1 MNTKLELSVKNLTR
15 VENQLKKYQK
25 ETRDIV
31 RLAVNDTAKQ
41 ARTRLDNKAQEK
53 YAIKAAGFNKAMKIR
68 NANNSNLTAVITANG
83 RPIPLYR
90 FKQRKNTIGKESYY
104 VPSMQVK
111 LKGKGGK
118 AARGQQLA
126 NSSLKELKEGN
137 IKAFVAKIASG
148 NGKSGRSMTGIFQR
162 VGKERLPIKQFYGSS
177 IPVMLSSVNVY
188 DVVAPNI
195 QDDLRSNVERHI
207 GRILSK

>member
-1 MNTKLELSVKNLTR
+1 MNTKLELSAKNLTR

-53 YAIKAAGFNKAMKIR
+53 YAIKTAGFNKAMKIR

-90 FKQRKNTIGKESYY
+90 FKQRKNTIG
-104 VPSMQVK
+104 M
-111 LKGKGGK
+111 
-118 AARGQQLA
+118 
-126 NSSLKELKEGN
+126 
-137 IKAFVAKIASG
+137 F
-148 NGKSGRSMTGIFQR
+148 
-162 VGKERLPIKQFYGSS
+162 
-177 IPVMLSSVNVY
+177 
-188 DVVAPNI
+188 
-195 QDDLRSNVERHI
+195 
-207 GRILSK
+207 